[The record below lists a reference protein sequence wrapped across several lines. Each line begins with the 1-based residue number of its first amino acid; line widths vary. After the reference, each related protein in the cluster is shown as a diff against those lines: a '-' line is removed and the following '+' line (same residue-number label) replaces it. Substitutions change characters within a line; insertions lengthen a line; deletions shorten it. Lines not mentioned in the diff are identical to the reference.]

1 MPNVSLG
8 QAFEDFIE
16 AQIAQ
21 GRFQNASEV
30 VRAGLRLLQEHE
42 LTVAE
47 RQARLAREINQAFD
61 DIEGDASMEDVFQ
74 RLEREYEADAR
85 PLRHGAA

>member
-8 QAFEDFIE
+8 PAFETFVE
-16 AQIAQ
+16 TQVRE

-42 LTVAE
+42 LDVAE
-47 RQARLAREINQAFD
+47 RRSRLTQSINAAFD
-61 DIEGDASMEDVFQ
+61 TGGVDVSDHDVFR
-74 RLEREYEADAR
+74 RLEDQFQRDLEARRD
-85 PLRHGAA
+85 GV